1 MTHFQFL
8 LHLLFPQVLCIYLVF
23 TIDFYQLRQC
33 RLVMFHLVFVCVC
46 VLSLFIVSVVYCLYS
61 AVLVHHLLKVLY
73 NTFAHSHLYT
83 DGRGCHASCWPAQ
96 EVIELFLFR
105 APNNISTL
113 SHSHIHTHTHTHTH
127 TRSPLERP
135 AGAIWGSVSCPR
147 ILWCAAWRS
156 RNRPSDLPI
165 SGRPTIP
172 PLTHH
177 LKMWSCRN
185 LL

>member
-23 TIDFYQLRQC
+23 TVDFYQLRQC

-113 SHSHIHTHTHTHTH
+113 SHSYIHTHRHTHTHSLTIGTASGSNLGFSVLPKD
-127 TRSPLERP
+127 TMMCSLEIQES
-135 AGAIWGSVSCPR
+135 AV
-147 ILWCAAWRS
+147 
-156 RNRPSDLPI
+156 RPS
-165 SGRPTIP
+165 
-172 PLTHH
+172 H
-177 LKMWSCRN
+177 
-185 LL
+185 